1 MFGGSHDPESL
12 RTENRR
18 LEACV
23 SATSAIRRKRDGS
36 LWVEVA
42 LLAPVMGLLLLGV
55 LEVRHA
61 LKLEAR
67 LARAANRVAEAG
79 QDAVAAERV
88 ALSETFSVAQAL
100 VQIESPKPLNDGP
113 VTVSVPY
120 AETGSALA
128 FLWPTAIASAESRV
142 VR

>member
-1 MFGGSHDPESL
+1 M
-12 RTENRR
+12 T
-18 LEACV
+18 
-23 SATSAIRRKRDGS
+23 ATSAVRRKRDGA
-36 LWVEVA
+36 LWIEVA

-67 LARAANRVAEAG
+67 LARAANRVAESG
-79 QDAVAAERV
+79 RDAVAAERV
-88 ALSETFSVAQAL
+88 ALSAALNVAEAR
-100 VQIESPKPLNDGP
+100 VQIESRKLNEGP